1 MKTLAIIG
9 GGAAGLACAVAAG
22 EQARALRAG
31 FSCGEASRGEGVTHD
46 VCASRGEVFSRGE
59 GALHGEGFSRGVKFP
74 RGEGASRDVGAAR
87 GEDVRV
93 VVFEAD
99 ERVGRSILATG
110 NGRCNFS
117 NAHIDASLYRNATF
131 VGDVLM
137 QFEARAAQAAG
148 AAEDLP
154 AFALAH
160 AAQVTDAPVP
170 TAQVGAGLVPATQVE
185 SEFVSAT
192 QAESELVSATQAE
205 GVLVSATQAEG
216 VLVSATQAEGVP
228 VSATRAE
235 GVLVPATQAE
245 GMLVPA
251 TQMGNA
257 LMLTA
262 QAEGVF
268 ASSAQVANVL
278 SYANGVQ
285 EFFARHGLMWREE
298 GEGRLYPL
306 ANKASVVL
314 DVLRAAARAAGVE
327 ERTCARV
334 ERVEPPRAAGKRFTL
349 RMADGAFERA
359 DAVVV
364 ACGGRVARSLLPE
377 GVSFV
382 SQRPV
387 LGPLATDARFVR
399 QLDNIRAKG
408 VVELRRGGRVVARER
423 GEVMFRKYGV
433 SGVCVFNLSRLACPG
448 DELAIDFL
456 TQVPK
461 EGLLD
466 LLRARAER
474 LGQAND
480 EAVTWEDVL
489 RGMVLPQVSHVLL
502 ASCGISEED
511 EFRVDAVPAV
521 ARVLKGFAV
530 KVEGIGDARQCQV
543 TRGGVDV
550 AQLNV
555 RTCELV
561 AVPGLYVVGEAL
573 DVDAP
578 CGGYNLHWA
587 WASGLLAGWSAGTA
601 LAQGHAGTALAQAA
615 LAQAHT
621 GAASRDER
629 DAATR
634 ASHNAARRTSGNA
647 RRGQGRRS

>member
-1 MKTLAIIG
+1 M
-9 GGAAGLACAVAAG
+9 ACAVAAG
-22 EQARALRAG
+22 EQVRALRAG
-31 FSCGEASRGEGVTHD
+31 FSRGKGASHSED
-46 VCASRGEVFSRGE
+46 FS
-59 GALHGEGFSRGVKFP
+59 HGEGFSRG
-74 RGEGASRDVGAAR
+74 EGASRDAGAAR

-131 VGDVLM
+131 VSDVLM
-137 QFEARAAQAAG
+137 QFEARAAQATG
-148 AAEDLP
+148 AVEDLP
-154 AFALAH
+154 VPALAH
-160 AAQVTDAPVP
+160 AAQVADAPVP
-170 TAQVGAGLVPATQVE
+170 AAQVGAELVPAARMG
-185 SEFVSAT
+185 SALAST
-192 QAESELVSATQAE
+192 A
-205 GVLVSATQAEG
+205 
-216 VLVSATQAEGVP
+216 
-228 VSATRAE
+228 
-235 GVLVPATQAE
+235 QAE
-245 GMLVPA
+245 GML
-251 TQMGNA
+251 
-257 LMLTA
+257 
-262 QAEGVF
+262 
-268 ASSAQVANVL
+268 ASSVQVADVV
-278 SYANGVQ
+278 SCANGVQ

-364 ACGGRVARSLLPE
+364 ACGGSVARSLLPE

-382 SQRPV
+382 SQRPA

-399 QLDNIRAKG
+399 QLDNIRVKG
-408 VVELRRGGRVVARER
+408 VVELRRDGRVVAREQ

-456 TQVPK
+456 SQVPK
-461 EGLLD
+461 EGLRDFLI
-466 LLRARAER
+466 ARADR

-480 EAVTWEDVL
+480 EEVTWEDVL
-489 RGMVLPQVSHVLL
+489 RGMVLPRVSHVLL

-511 EFRVDAVPAV
+511 GFRADAVPAV

-543 TRGGVDV
+543 TCGGVDV
-550 AQLNV
+550 AQLDV

-601 LAQGHAGTALAQAA
+601 LAQAHAGTALARAA
-615 LAQAHT
+615 LAQGHA
-621 GAASRDER
+621 GAASRDEY

-634 ASHNAARRTSGNA
+634 ASRNAARRTSGNA
-647 RRGQGRRS
+647 RRGEGRRS

>member
-31 FSCGEASRGEGVTHD
+31 FSHGEGV
-46 VCASRGEVFSRGE
+46 SRGVGFPHDE
-59 GALHGEGFSRGVKFP
+59 GALRGEGFSRG
-74 RGEGASRDVGAAR
+74 EGVSHDAGAAR

-137 QFEARAAQAAG
+137 QFEARAAQVTG
-148 AAEDLP
+148 AVEDLLAP
-154 AFALAH
+154 ALTH
-160 AAQVTDAPVP
+160 AAQVADAPVP
-170 TAQVGAGLVPATQVE
+170 AAQVGAELVPA
-185 SEFVSAT
+185 A
-192 QAESELVSATQAE
+192 QAEGELVSATQAE
-205 GVLVSATQAEG
+205 GA
-216 VLVSATQAEGVP
+216 
-228 VSATRAE
+228 
-235 GVLVPATQAE
+235 
-245 GMLVPA
+245 LVPA

-257 LMLTA
+257 LASAA
-262 QAEGVF
+262 QAEGMS
-268 ASSAQVANVL
+268 ASSGQVADVI
-278 SYANGVQ
+278 SCANGVQ

-334 ERVEPPRAAGKRFTL
+334 ERVEPPRSAGKCFTL

-399 QLDNIRAKG
+399 QLDSIRAKG
-408 VVELRRGGRVVARER
+408 VVELRRGGHVVARER

-456 TQVPK
+456 AQVSK
-461 EGLLD
+461 EGLPD
-466 LLRARAER
+466 LLIARAER

-480 EAVTWEDVL
+480 GAVTWEDVL

-511 EFRVDAVPAV
+511 GFRADAVPAV

-543 TRGGVDV
+543 TCGGVDV
-550 AQLNV
+550 AQLDV

-587 WASGLLAGWSAGTA
+587 WASGLLAGWSAG
-601 LAQGHAGTALAQAA
+601 AA

-634 ASHNAARRTSGNA
+634 ASRNAARRTSGNA
-647 RRGQGRRS
+647 RRGQGRRA